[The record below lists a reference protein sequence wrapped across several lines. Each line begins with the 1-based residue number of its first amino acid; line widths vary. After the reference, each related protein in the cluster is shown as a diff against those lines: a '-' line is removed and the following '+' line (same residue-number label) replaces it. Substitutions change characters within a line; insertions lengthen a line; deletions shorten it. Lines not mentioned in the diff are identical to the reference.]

1 VDAIVSL
8 CRLGTEELLSGEDR
22 NHVEVALLDNPD
34 RAKNPNLDAVLA
46 DAADVV
52 AELRAEGRT
61 VLLHCVQAVSRTPT
75 VAVLYAM
82 RHRGIP
88 AEQALAAVIDALPYA
103 DPNPEFRAAI
113 QRFAR

>member
-1 VDAIVSL
+1 
-8 CRLGTEELLSGEDR
+8 
-22 NHVEVALLDNPD
+22 
-34 RAKNPNLDAVLA
+34 
-46 DAADVV
+46 
-52 AELRAEGRT
+52 
-61 VLLHCVQAVSRTPT
+61 
-75 VAVLYAM
+75 M